1 MKINKI
7 YIVSLCAL
15 FLSSCNNFLDEQPTG
30 TMTTDSKLTSKES
43 ALALIQNSA
52 YLKNTVFN
60 KMTLVGDVI
69 RSYCLNI
76 WLAKLLPRIP
86 NRIIRTFRIYWWVIV
101 LYISRTGGKIMPV
114 SRTVT
119 SGAQKLGEFENL
131 DASLINGYMAEVVYE
146 GFVLF
151 LFGTYLWWCP

>member
-43 ALALIQNSA
+43 ALALTNSA

-60 KMTLVGDVI
+60 KMTPGWGCNTI
-69 RSYCLNI
+69 
-76 WLAKLLPRIP
+76 LLLE
-86 NRIIRTFRIYWWVIV
+86 VIV
-101 LYISRTGGKIMPV
+101 LYISRTGGKIVMQV
-114 SRTVT
+114 
-119 SGAQKLGEFENL
+119 
-131 DASLINGYMAEVVYE
+131 
-146 GFVLF
+146 
-151 LFGTYLWWCP
+151 

>member
-43 ALALIQNSA
+43 ALALTNSA

-60 KMTLVGDVI
+60 KMTRGSAS
-69 RSYCLNI
+69 RSEAI
-76 WLAKLLPRIP
+76 DPRVE
-86 NRIIRTFRIYWWVIV
+86 IY
-101 LYISRTGGKIMPV
+101 
-114 SRTVT
+114 T
-119 SGAQKLGEFENL
+119 SDNE
-131 DASLINGYMAEVVYE
+131 
-146 GFVLF
+146 
-151 LFGTYLWWCP
+151 TH

>member
-43 ALALIQNSA
+43 SLALTNSA

-60 KMTLVGDVI
+60 KMTPGWGCNTILLLEYMTGKATSENSQSNYKDFQDLLVSD
-69 RSYCLNI
+69 RS
-76 WLAKLLPRIP
+76 
-86 NRIIRTFRIYWWVIV
+86 
-101 LYISRTGGKIMPV
+101 LYI
-114 SRTVT
+114 
-119 SGAQKLGEFENL
+119 E
-131 DASLINGYMAEVVYE
+131 D
-146 GFVLF
+146 
-151 LFGTYLWWCP
+151 WWQDCYSEL

>member
-43 ALALIQNSA
+43 ALALTNSA

-60 KMTLVGDVI
+60 KMTPG
-69 RSYCLNI
+69 
-76 WLAKLLPRIP
+76 WP
-86 NRIIRTFRIYWWVIV
+86 
-101 LYISRTGGKIMPV
+101 G
-114 SRTVT
+114 
-119 SGAQKLGEFENL
+119 
-131 DASLINGYMAEVVYE
+131 DASRWRFADADAPDPAGAAAISGCRPSQSARCGDAVM
-146 GFVLF
+146 G
-151 LFGTYLWWCP
+151 C